1 MSRFHGLH
9 LLLGGTAL
17 VSGTLLGCAQ
27 PVSPVFTSTEPR
39 IWVVRG
45 STEVYRCVD
54 MAPEGKGPQP
64 ICVQAERVTK
74 GE

>member
-1 MSRFHGLH
+1 MPDTRALKI
-9 LLLGGTAL
+9 LLGSSAAL
-17 VSGTLLGCAQ
+17 VAVGCAQ

-39 IWVVRG
+39 IWVIRG

-74 GE
+74 GSE